1 MRGLRDPLSQR
12 RIAMI
17 QKVFA
22 MLDKDRSAQITFSD
36 VANIYDVSMHPD
48 FLARKKTKD
57 EIVREFLNS
66 FDGARG
72 NNDGVLTWD
81 EFVDYYG
88 DLSMAI
94 PSDEYFV

>member
-1 MRGLRDPLSQR
+1 
-12 RIAMI
+12 
-17 QKVFA
+17 
-22 MLDKDRSAQITFSD
+22 
-36 VANIYDVSMHPD
+36 MHPD
-48 FLARKKTKD
+48 FLSRKKTRE

-88 DLSMAI
+88 DLSMTI

>member
-1 MRGLRDPLSQR
+1 
-12 RIAMI
+12 
-17 QKVFA
+17 
-22 MLDKDRSAQITFSD
+22 
-36 VANIYDVSMHPD
+36 MHPD
-48 FLARKKTKD
+48 FLSRKKTRD
-57 EIVREFLNS
+57 EIVREFLNL

-72 NNDGVLTWD
+72 NNDGILTWD

>member
-72 NNDGVLTWD
+72 NNDGVITWD

>member
-66 FDGARG
+66 FDEQSKQYSSII
-72 NNDGVLTWD
+72 NHINVKSPETILPL
-81 EFVDYYG
+81 VI
-88 DLSMAI
+88 S
-94 PSDEYFV
+94 

>member
-1 MRGLRDPLSQR
+1 
-12 RIAMI
+12 
-17 QKVFA
+17 
-22 MLDKDRSAQITFSD
+22 
-36 VANIYDVSMHPD
+36 MHPD
-48 FLARKKTKD
+48 FLSRKKTRD

-72 NNDGVLTWD
+72 NNGILTWD

>member
-1 MRGLRDPLSQR
+1 
-12 RIAMI
+12 
-17 QKVFA
+17 
-22 MLDKDRSAQITFSD
+22 MLDKDRSAQVTFSD
-36 VANIYDVSMHPD
+36 LANIYDVSSHPD
-48 FLARKKTKD
+48 FLGRKKTKD

>member
-1 MRGLRDPLSQR
+1 
-12 RIAMI
+12 
-17 QKVFA
+17 
-22 MLDKDRSAQITFSD
+22 
-36 VANIYDVSMHPD
+36 MHTD
-48 FLARKKTKD
+48 FLSRKKTRD

-72 NNDGVLTWD
+72 NYDGILTWD

-88 DLSMAI
+88 DFSMAI

>member
-1 MRGLRDPLSQR
+1 
-12 RIAMI
+12 MI